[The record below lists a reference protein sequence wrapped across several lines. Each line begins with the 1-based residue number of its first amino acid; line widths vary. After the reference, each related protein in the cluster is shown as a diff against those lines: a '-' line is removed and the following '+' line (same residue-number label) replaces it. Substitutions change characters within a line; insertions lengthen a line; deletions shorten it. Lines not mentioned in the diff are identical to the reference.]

1 MTNIA
6 ITIGVQEYEFLT
18 PLKYTANDAKKMRE
32 FLLDEGDFDEVFYFS
47 DDSPKINGFST
58 RPTRSRLELLL
69 EDDVKTLYLKTGDNL
84 WFFFAGHGSREN
96 NIDYLIPI
104 DGYSNVEKSG
114 ISVNY
119 IIQQLQNS
127 GADNIVLIL
136 DACRDKGDGGR
147 GGEGVGKQTEQEAR
161 EKGIITIFSCSPNEC
176 SWELKELEQGVFT
189 YALLEGLGSKGKRAT
204 VEKLNEYLRHRVQEL
219 SQKKGKRQTPRI
231 IADPI
236 EKSHLILMPEYA
248 TKNDV
253 SILKNDAYRAQMN
266 GDLKLAE
273 QLWVRVL
280 EVGLDIEAV
289 KALQKIAVDRQTLQ
303 SSPSPQ
309 LDDLEYFSVSE
320 VQQERATEVLEDL
333 SNIKTEERLGD
344 KKLPVIEPD
353 ITEVK
358 SSNLR
363 EKVSLKELDKGELFT
378 FEVVKVNNSGSIV
391 NRSQG
396 SARQKI
402 EDLGNGV
409 SLEMVKIP
417 GGRFLMGSLDTE
429 VGRRKYEG
437 PQHYVDVPEFLMGKY
452 VVTQGQWK
460 AIASRT
466 DLKVKLDLELDP
478 SRFKEPYKNIDRWKR
493 PVERVNWFEAVEFC
507 KRLSKL
513 TGRNYRLPSEAE
525 WEYACRAGTTTPF
538 YFGETITTELV
549 NYRGNKTYGNAPK
562 GEYRK
567 QTIPVGQFPANAF
580 GLYDMHGNVREWC
593 ADELHENYADAP
605 TDGSIWLNGDK
616 DKSPLRG
623 GSWNGNP
630 IYCRSAFRS
639 YFNRRVDFFTNI
651 GVRLVCDGGRTL

>member
-6 ITIGVQEYEFLT
+6 ITIGVQEYEFLS

-32 FLLDEGDFDEVFYFS
+32 FLLEEGNFDEVFYFS

-69 EDDVKTLYLKTGDNL
+69 EDEVKTLYLKTGDNL

-104 DGYSNVEKSG
+104 DGYSNAEKSG

-136 DACRDKGDGGR
+136 DACRDKGDGAR
-147 GGEGVGKQTEQEAR
+147 GGEGVGKQTEKEAR
-161 EKGIITIFSCSPNEC
+161 EKGIITIFSCSPNEL
-176 SWELKELEQGVFT
+176 SWELEELEQGVFT

-236 EKSHLILMPEYA
+236 EKSHLILMPKYA
-248 TKNDV
+248 TLSDI
-253 SILKNDAYRAQMN
+253 SFLKNYAARAERKQEWQ
-266 GDLKLAE
+266 KAKS
-273 QLWVRVL
+273 LWRRVL
-280 EVGLDIEAV
+280 NASQGADEDAIEA
-289 KALQKIAVDRQTLQ
+289 LT
-303 SSPSPQ
+303 
-309 LDDLEYFSVSE
+309 
-320 VQQERATEVLEDL
+320 
-333 SNIKTEERLGD
+333 NIGVEERLGRINENLSVVESD
-344 KKLPVIEPD
+344 VA
-353 ITEVK
+353 EVK

-417 GGRFLMGSLDTE
+417 GGRFQMGSPDTE
-429 VGRRKYEG
+429 AERMDREG
-437 PQHYVDVPEFLMGKY
+437 PQHYVDVPEFFMGKY

-466 DLKVKLDLELDP
+466 DLKVQLDLKTEP
-478 SRFKEPYKNIDRWKR
+478 SYFKEPYKDIDRWNR
-493 PVERVNWFEAVEFC
+493 PVEQVSWFEAVEFC

-538 YFGETITTELV
+538 HFGETINTELA
-549 NYRGNKTYGNAPK
+549 NYRGTDNKERNWSGSYGDGPK
-562 GEYRK
+562 GEYRE
-567 QTIPVGQFPANAF
+567 QTTPVGQFPANAF
-580 GLYDMHGNVREWC
+580 GLYDMHGNVWEWC
-593 ADELHENYADAP
+593 ADEWHDNYAGAP
-605 TDGSIWLNGDK
+605 TDGSIWLNGNK

-623 GSWNGNP
+623 GSWDDLP
-630 IYCRSAFRS
+630 TYCRSAFRI
-639 YFNRRVDFFTNI
+639 YFNRRDDHYYII
-651 GVRLVCDGGRTL
+651 GFRLVCDGGRTL